1 MTETPASGNRARRHF
16 TTATDLP
23 EGSERGMNLPM
34 TADATRLL
42 AEYSADHQ
50 NPFNRLVHSICVP
63 LIFVSI
69 IALLWAIPLP
79 ATVSA
84 AAPWLNLGTLVL
96 AGTTIY
102 YLRLAPRLGLGM
114 LVAAL
119 LIVPLLTA
127 AAGLAMPL
135 WQQALAV
142 FVVAWIGQFIGHY
155 VEGKRPSF
163 FRDLRFLLIGPLWV
177 LEKLYATLGI
187 RA

>member
-1 MTETPASGNRARRHF
+1 
-16 TTATDLP
+16 
-23 EGSERGMNLPM
+23 MNSAM
-34 TADATRLL
+34 SAEATRLL

-79 ATVSA
+79 AALTGGSA
-84 AAPWLNLGTLVL
+84 WVNPGTLVL
-96 AGTTIY
+96 AGIVVY

-119 LIVPLLTA
+119 LIVPLIAA

-135 WQQALAV
+135 WQQALGV
-142 FVVAWIGQFIGHY
+142 FVVAWIGQFVGHH

-177 LEKLYATLGI
+177 LEKLYTALGI
-187 RA
+187 RT